1 MTKLTVA
8 LFYLW
13 HNSDVPTALNNEVCA
28 VTRTRTG
35 NVCEVV
41 VNEPD
46 ERDNVLRVVA
56 LAMAKARAE
65 ARLPSATTRMPCVPV
80 KPNGYSESHFTCQ
93 MGNADGDRWC

>member
-35 NVCEVV
+35 SVCEVV

-46 ERDNVLRVVA
+46 ERDNVQRVVA
-56 LAMAKARAE
+56 LAMAKV
-65 ARLPSATTRMPCVPV
+65 LTRKV
-80 KPNGYSESHFTCQ
+80 T
-93 MGNADGDRWC
+93 